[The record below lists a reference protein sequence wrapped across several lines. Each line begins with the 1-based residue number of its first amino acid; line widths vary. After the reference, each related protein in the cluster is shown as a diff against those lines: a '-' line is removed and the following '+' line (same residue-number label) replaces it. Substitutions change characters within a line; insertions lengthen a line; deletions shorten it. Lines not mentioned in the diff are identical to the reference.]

1 MGFFGFSWDC
11 LWSLTRRDWSVMNN
25 IQSRGHYSSPCSL
38 NMLVWNAA
46 VDCVVVRIVCVMY
59 RYCKATCVS
68 DVNMVNQ
75 CALWCCWAW
84 NNLKLD
90 MSSGSSSASSALVE
104 SSTAKCTLQEHC
116 VGHNVCHTPQSQ
128 DGVQCI
134 LLHQGCCQPRSV
146 RKGESVALY

>member
-1 MGFFGFSWDC
+1 
-11 LWSLTRRDWSVMNN
+11 MNN
-25 IQSRGHYSSPCSL
+25 IQSRGHYSSL

-84 NNLKLD
+84 KNL
-90 MSSGSSSASSALVE
+90 SE
-104 SSTAKCTLQEHC
+104 TET
-116 VGHNVCHTPQSQ
+116 GHQAQ
-128 DGVQCI
+128 DGRV
-134 LLHQGCCQPRSV
+134 LTM
-146 RKGESVALY
+146 